1 MADIINLRTA
11 RKNIKRAQAEKQAE
25 QNRAKFGQSKVD
37 KKLNEATKIL
47 AEKKLDSHQRES

>member
-47 AEKKLDSHQRES
+47 AEKN